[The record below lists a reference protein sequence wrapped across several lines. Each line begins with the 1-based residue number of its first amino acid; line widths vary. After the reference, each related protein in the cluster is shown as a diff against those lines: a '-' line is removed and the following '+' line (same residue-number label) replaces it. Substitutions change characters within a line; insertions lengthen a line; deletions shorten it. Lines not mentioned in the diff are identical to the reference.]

1 MTGPLGPDYDA
12 RSAAVLSSE
21 VFPQYLALF
30 GAMALDRLARVDL
43 RSGEWLA
50 AGPLATML
58 ADRMLG
64 LASDMSLH
72 LYEPSA
78 ALLVRH
84 ASPKVRAAALGALPL
99 PERDETFAHAIVV
112 HPISNAKDR
121 LRLLSDVH
129 RTTRRGGSFVFAAPL
144 RGSYPEIA
152 DMMREYALKHDKP
165 KLGEAV
171 ELIGQGRP
179 TPETLGN
186 DLETVGFTDVEID
199 VSLVSIPFSDGRRFA
214 ESALFQAV
222 IAPQFATSLDAPI
235 PDAPEALDYVRH
247 AIAKYWSDGQF
258 DLTVNLGCATA
269 RRG

>member
-12 RSAAVLSSE
+12 RSAAALSSE
-21 VFPQYLALF
+21 VFPQYLSLF
-30 GAMALDRLARVDL
+30 GAMALDRLVRADV

-50 AGPLATML
+50 AGPLASML
-58 ADRMLG
+58 TDRVLG
-64 LASDMSLH
+64 LVSDVSLH

-78 ALLVRH
+78 SLVARQ
-84 ASPKVRAAALGALPL
+84 APPQVRAAALGSLPL
-99 PERDETFAHAIVV
+99 PERDETFAHAVIV

-121 LRLLSDVH
+121 LRLLSEVQ
-129 RTTRRGGSFVFAAPL
+129 RTTRRGGSVVFAAPL

-152 DMMREYALKHDKP
+152 DMMREYALKHDRP

-171 ELIGQGRP
+171 ELVGQGRP

-186 DLETVGFTDVEID
+186 DLETIGFSDVEID

-214 ESALFQAV
+214 ESALFHTV

-235 PDAPEALDYVRH
+235 TDAPAALDYVRH

-269 RRG
+269 RRA